1 MADTADLSGDS
12 VHEKSSDSSAN
23 SGSIFDDGE
32 TACPPSKARQKPA
45 VRNDVLQV
53 YQTGALTVVGFGGQD
68 VPDEVCIASY
78 REQLRKLLED
88 NTCSVLA
95 FDCSGV
101 KLMPSGMLGLLTTL
115 RKQVDRIE
123 LYNPSEDIQQVLRL
137 TNLLPMFEV
146 KSITVAS

>member
-1 MADTADLSGDS
+1 MESTPDVENPFSGSPRND
-12 VHEKSSDSSAN
+12 
-23 SGSIFDDGE
+23 SIFDDGD
-32 TACPPSKARQKPA
+32 TACPPTKSKYKAPPRSE
-45 VRNDVLQV
+45 VLQV
-53 YQTGALTVVGFGGQD
+53 YQTGQLTVVGFGGQD
-68 VPDEVCIASY
+68 VPDEVCIAAY
-78 REQLRKLLED
+78 REQLAKLLSE

-123 LYNPSEDIQQVLRL
+123 LYNPSEDIQDVLRM

-146 KSITVAS
+146 RSVAVSS